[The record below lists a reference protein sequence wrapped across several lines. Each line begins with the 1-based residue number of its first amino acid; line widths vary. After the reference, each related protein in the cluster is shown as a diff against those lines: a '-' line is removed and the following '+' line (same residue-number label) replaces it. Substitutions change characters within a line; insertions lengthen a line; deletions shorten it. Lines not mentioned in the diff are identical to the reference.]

1 MFKLVKYEFR
11 KMWSLLTIISIALL
25 IILTVIFNVMGSY
38 FHSTVQVIKNDG
50 TIEKGVKAHFILRK
64 ESEDIKGVLD
74 EEYLKKLVKEYNSSE
89 QKKVFKDK
97 PHMMKYRFVNY
108 FINAINYGANMMPFY
123 GDLDF
128 DFLNSEEE
136 FYNKYKNYL
145 EQTIKENNEYK
156 GIQKYTDKQIEEI
169 KGKINKLEF
178 PLKVGYNKGLTNFIE
193 TYSSYFT
200 IFLIVIVFSLSTVFS
215 KDTNNGVDE
224 LLLSSKFG
232 RKKSMNAKIIAGN
245 LFSILVYLIYIFT
258 SLLIHGIFASLD
270 GFGTSSQMFWVKCIL
285 NISLG
290 TGILIM
296 LFKGL
301 LCVLV
306 ISNLVMFISM
316 LLKNSKLSTIT
327 SIGVLFALIKLTYTT
342 DMLKLALNPIYIA
355 THLNGRLVEFETY
368 YFIGEMMISY
378 TLIAIILSI
387 IYLII
392 IRVSTVIVYRRYN
405 LN

>member
-64 ESEDIKGVLD
+64 ESEDIKGILD
-74 EEYLKKLVKEYNSSE
+74 DDYLKKLVKEYNSSE

-156 GIQKYTDKQIEEI
+156 GIKKYTDKQIEEI
-169 KGKINKLEF
+169 KRKINKLEF
-178 PLKVGYNKGLTNFIE
+178 PLKVGYNK
-193 TYSSYFT
+193 
-200 IFLIVIVFSLSTVFS
+200 
-215 KDTNNGVDE
+215 
-224 LLLSSKFG
+224 
-232 RKKSMNAKIIAGN
+232 
-245 LFSILVYLIYIFT
+245 
-258 SLLIHGIFASLD
+258 
-270 GFGTSSQMFWVKCIL
+270 
-285 NISLG
+285 
-290 TGILIM
+290 
-296 LFKGL
+296 
-301 LCVLV
+301 
-306 ISNLVMFISM
+306 
-316 LLKNSKLSTIT
+316 
-327 SIGVLFALIKLTYTT
+327 
-342 DMLKLALNPIYIA
+342 
-355 THLNGRLVEFETY
+355 
-368 YFIGEMMISY
+368 
-378 TLIAIILSI
+378 
-387 IYLII
+387 
-392 IRVSTVIVYRRYN
+392 
-405 LN
+405 

>member
-11 KMWSLLTIISIALL
+11 KMWSLLTIISITLL

-74 EEYLKKLVKEYNSSE
+74 EEYLKKLLKEYNSSE

-108 FINAINYGANMMPFY
+108 FINAINYGANMMHFY
-123 GDLDF
+123 SDLDF

-156 GIQKYTDKQIEEI
+156 GIQIYTHKQIEEI
-169 KGKINKLEF
+169 KEKINKLEF
-178 PLKVGYNKGLTNFIE
+178 PLNVGYNKGLTNFIE

-232 RKKSMNAKIIAGN
+232 RKKA
-245 LFSILVYLIYIFT
+245 
-258 SLLIHGIFASLD
+258 
-270 GFGTSSQMFWVKCIL
+270 
-285 NISLG
+285 
-290 TGILIM
+290 
-296 LFKGL
+296 
-301 LCVLV
+301 
-306 ISNLVMFISM
+306 
-316 LLKNSKLSTIT
+316 
-327 SIGVLFALIKLTYTT
+327 
-342 DMLKLALNPIYIA
+342 
-355 THLNGRLVEFETY
+355 
-368 YFIGEMMISY
+368 
-378 TLIAIILSI
+378 
-387 IYLII
+387 
-392 IRVSTVIVYRRYN
+392 
-405 LN
+405 

>member
-64 ESEDIKGVLD
+64 ESEDIKGVLNED
-74 EEYLKKLVKEYNSSE
+74 YLKKLLKEYNSSE

-200 IFLIVIVFSLSTVFS
+200 IVLIVIVFSLSTVFS

-342 DMLKLALNPIYIA
+342 DM
-355 THLNGRLVEFETY
+355 
-368 YFIGEMMISY
+368 
-378 TLIAIILSI
+378 
-387 IYLII
+387 
-392 IRVSTVIVYRRYN
+392 
-405 LN
+405 